1 MSNSVNPLVR
11 GRQYTDRFVEE
22 GPLAVCDFTTIL
34 PTGLVLLPAG
44 SGHTVQVLD
53 DMGNDVTTAA
63 CDPTT
68 LAPDATGMMLTVDT
82 LPGLAAGLYRMYF
95 IGMVDTATPTTQ
107 EAVQYLRV
115 SVRP

>member
-1 MSNSVNPLVR
+1 
-11 GRQYTDRFVEE
+11 
-22 GPLAVCDFTTIL
+22 
-34 PTGLVLLPAG
+34 
-44 SGHTVQVLD
+44 
-53 DMGNDVTTAA
+53 
-63 CDPTT
+63 
-68 LAPDATGMMLTVDT
+68 MMLTVDT